1 MAESLCLLLSW
12 RTGDEALTARTASL
26 EVMQPIQHHT
36 QSPPASIG
44 TEFGLTQIGKW
55 GKVCVLLGVIAL
67 FRLPLFFSH
76 SVLNGIALHSLSLS
90 PYLSLALSLSVRE
103 NECEFAKTQQKP
115 PERGGSR
122 GGGEAGRER
131 ARKSKKQRQTE
142 REIGINKKENIFSCI
157 RLDSLFFL
165 FWVVSARSAEVLED
179 GSVVFVF
186 LGQTVRKERK

>member
-90 PYLSLALSLSVRE
+90 LPISHSLSLSLWERMNVISLKPNKNLLRE
-103 NECEFAKTQQKP
+103 EEAEEEEKRGEKEPEKAKN
-115 PERGGSR
+115 RGR
-122 GGGEAGRER
+122 QRER
-131 ARKSKKQRQTE
+131 
-142 REIGINKKENIFSCI
+142 
-157 RLDSLFFL
+157 
-165 FWVVSARSAEVLED
+165 
-179 GSVVFVF
+179 
-186 LGQTVRKERK
+186 